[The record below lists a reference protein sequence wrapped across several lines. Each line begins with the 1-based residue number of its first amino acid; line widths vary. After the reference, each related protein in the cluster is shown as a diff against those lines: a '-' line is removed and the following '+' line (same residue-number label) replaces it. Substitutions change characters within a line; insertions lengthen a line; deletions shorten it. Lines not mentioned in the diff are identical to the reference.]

1 VPPNRPVIKGCVDC
15 ILRNIYWI
23 VNTMGMNNL
32 KIKIKF
38 IENPFSSSQV
48 VIFV

>member
-1 VPPNRPVIKGCVDC
+1 MLDIH
-15 ILRNIYWI
+15 WI
-23 VNTMGMNNL
+23 VNTKGMNNL
-32 KIKIKF
+32 KINIKF